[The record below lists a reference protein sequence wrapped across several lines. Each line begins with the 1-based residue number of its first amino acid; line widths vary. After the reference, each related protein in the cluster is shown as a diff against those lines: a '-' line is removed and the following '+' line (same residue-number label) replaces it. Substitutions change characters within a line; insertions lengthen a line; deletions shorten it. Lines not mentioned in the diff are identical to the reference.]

1 MSGLVLLL
9 LLDVRACEGFSCV
22 VTLVDVGL
30 LLLDVRA
37 CVVTLVRCQ
46 GL

>member
-30 LLLDVRA
+30 VRGSLVLLLLLMSGFS
-37 CVVTLVRCQ
+37 C
-46 GL
+46 